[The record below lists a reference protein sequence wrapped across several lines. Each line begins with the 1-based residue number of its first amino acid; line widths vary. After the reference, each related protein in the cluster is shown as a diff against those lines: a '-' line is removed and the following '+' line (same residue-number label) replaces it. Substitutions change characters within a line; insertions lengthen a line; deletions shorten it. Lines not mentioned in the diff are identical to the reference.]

1 VPSERH
7 SLGTRPRAV
16 ILASG
21 AGSNARNVLVQVA
34 AGILSLDVVA
44 VISNG
49 RSAGALEIAREY
61 GVEDRA
67 VLWDRASETRAAYD
81 ARLLEQVASAR
92 PDVVLLLGWMH
103 LLPPEF
109 LQRFPE
115 TLNVHPAYLPLDPEA
130 DVVEMP
136 DGTTIPA
143 LRGAHAVRDAVR
155 AGLPWS
161 GASVHVVTDATDRGR
176 ILVRV
181 PCTVAPGTEEASLTA
196 QIRRLEFRAVPDAI
210 RIWLDARA
218 RKWEEEHH
226 GR

>member
-1 VPSERH
+1 M
-7 SLGTRPRAV
+7 
-16 ILASG
+16 
-21 AGSNARNVLVQVA
+21 VA
-34 AGILSLDVVA
+34 AVLA
-44 VISNG
+44 VHRI
-49 RSAGALEIAREY
+49 GA
-61 GVEDRA
+61 
-67 VLWDRASETRAAYD
+67 
-81 ARLLEQVASAR
+81 
-92 PDVVLLLGWMH
+92 
-103 LLPPEF
+103 
-109 LQRFPE
+109 
-115 TLNVHPAYLPLDPEA
+115 AYLPLDPEA

-181 PCTVAPGTEEASLTA
+181 PCTVAPGTEDE
-196 QIRRLEFRAVPDAI
+196 
-210 RIWLDARA
+210 RA

>member
-1 VPSERH
+1 
-7 SLGTRPRAV
+7 
-16 ILASG
+16 
-21 AGSNARNVLVQVA
+21 
-34 AGILSLDVVA
+34 
-44 VISNG
+44 
-49 RSAGALEIAREY
+49 
-61 GVEDRA
+61 
-67 VLWDRASETRAAYD
+67 
-81 ARLLEQVASAR
+81 
-92 PDVVLLLGWMH
+92 
-103 LLPPEF
+103 
-109 LQRFPE
+109 
-115 TLNVHPAYLPLDPEA
+115 LPLDPEA

-143 LRGAHAVRDAVR
+143 LRGAHAVRDALR

-210 RIWLDARA
+210 RIWLDERA